1 MIQHYDLVIMRNIK
15 DDFYGN
21 WSDIFI
27 LLKPFITLRN
37 IHFFKLFLFIYSFKF
52 FLLKTVIKPNFMI
65 KKINVTFTQK
75 FKQMRLQLNKKEKL
89 FFFIVHRIHTP
100 AWKYAMTKE
109 CLICVLIFNIF
120 LFFYLQPWPLVV
132 RSPHY

>member
-1 MIQHYDLVIMRNIK
+1 MIQHYDLVIMQNIK

-75 FKQMRLQLNKKEKL
+75 LKQMWLQLNKKN
-89 FFFIVHRIHTP
+89 FFFFHCTSYSYTSV
-100 AWKYAMTKE
+100 KYAMTKE

>member
-75 FKQMRLQLNKKEKL
+75 FKQMWLQQNKKN
-89 FFFIVHRIHTP
+89 FFFHCTSYSYTSV
-100 AWKYAMTKE
+100 KYSMTKE